1 MKTHELLNR
10 DDVVNTI
17 ITTVDEL
24 MNVDV
29 NELSNNDLSL
39 LKNVSLSSISA
50 MKKKH
55 YTNEQILTTTKNS
68 PKNIETTI
76 KSSLSNMSDD
86 ELMAKFGL
94 VRA

>member
-1 MKTHELLNR
+1 MKTCELINR
-10 DDVVNTI
+10 DDVVNNI
-17 ITTVDEL
+17 ITTIDTLMDIDVDQ
-24 MNVDV
+24 
-29 NELSNNDLSL
+29 LSNNDLAL

-76 KSSLSNMSDD
+76 KSSLSSMSDD

>member
-1 MKTHELLNR
+1 MKTSELLNK
-10 DDVVNTI
+10 DDVVNNIINTI
-17 ITTVDEL
+17 NEL
-24 MNVDV
+24 MDKDVDQ
-29 NELSNNDLSL
+29 LSNNDLSL

-55 YTNEQILTTTKNS
+55 YTNEQILITTKNG

-76 KSSLSNMSDD
+76 KSSLCNMSDD

>member
-1 MKTHELLNR
+1 MKTSELLNK
-10 DDVVNTI
+10 DDVINNIINTI
-17 ITTVDEL
+17 DEL
-24 MNVDV
+24 MDKDVDQ
-29 NELSNNDLSL
+29 LSNNDLAL

-55 YTNEQILTTTKNS
+55 YTNAQILTTRNGARNLETIMKS
-68 PKNIETTI
+68 ALCNI
-76 KSSLSNMSDD
+76 SDD